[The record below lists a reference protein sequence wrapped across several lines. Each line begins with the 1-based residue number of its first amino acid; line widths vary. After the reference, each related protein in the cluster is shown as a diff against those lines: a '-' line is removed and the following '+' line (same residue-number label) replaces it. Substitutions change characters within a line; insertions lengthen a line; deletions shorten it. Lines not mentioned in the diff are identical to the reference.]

1 MKGSNLPPRYFVF
14 TENELLF
21 LIICVFLDISE
32 YVVAVLLVTM
42 VGDVL
47 DIVGIIAC
55 LAMFRWVGLFSLL
68 ELVPGADIL
77 PIYIITWIIWYVTR
91 KQRRMIPRTHI

>member
-1 MKGSNLPPRYFVF
+1 MKGSNPPPRYFVF

-21 LIICVFLDISE
+21 LIICIFLDISE
-32 YVVAVLLVTM
+32 YVVAVLLVPT

-55 LAMFRWVGLFSLL
+55 LAMFRWVGLLSLL

-77 PIYIITWIIWYVTR
+77 PIYIITWVLWYVTK
-91 KQRRMIPRTHI
+91 KQRRRVPRTHI